1 MIKRIQKKV
10 QQFKDITQFY
20 CDCCNSMTESEG
32 IYCPNGWTRL
42 SKSGVTILTMTDVLV
57 CSSCYDNKLIPWLES
72 QKKNI
77 KPTV

>member
-1 MIKRIQKKV
+1 
-10 QQFKDITQFY
+10 
-20 CDCCNSMTESEG
+20 MTESEG
-32 IYCPNGWTRL
+32 VYFPNGWTRL

-72 QKKNI
+72 QRIANEEHSQKKNI